1 MVAELIDKYIWLIQT
16 FINAGKAGLTL
27 KQLERKWENRYNES
41 YPRRSFNN
49 HRESIA
55 DIFGIEIECDRS
67 TNCYY
72 ISYGED
78 ITDQDSSRQW
88 LINTFTVNNL
98 LSMGKERLSG
108 RVSVEDIPSGQLHLT
123 TIMAAMD
130 AGKSLDISYRKYTSS
145 VDDTLIVDPYAV
157 KESQKRWYLVGWCHE
172 RNAMRVYGLDRITRM
187 TASDKTFTLPPL
199 FNVDDLFSESYGI
212 YLPEEGQDAVTV
224 TFRTSEKEARY
235 LRDLPLHASQKELSR
250 KDGTVTFSI
259 RVIPND
265 ALVLDL
271 CRLGGRISI
280 LSPESVRK
288 RVLAEHEEAIRNN
301 KNI

>member
-72 ISYGED
+72 ISDGED

-130 AGKSLDISYRKYTSS
+130 SGNSLVISYRKYTSS
-145 VDDTLIVDPYAV
+145 VDDTLTVDPYAV

-187 TASDKTFTLPPL
+187 DVSDKTFTLPAN
-199 FNVDDLFSESYGI
+199 FNVDELFCESYGI
-212 YLPEEGQDAVTV
+212 YLPEEGQNAVTI

-235 LRDLPLHASQKELSR
+235 LRDLPLHESQKELSR
-250 KDGTVTFSI
+250 ENGSVTFSI
-259 RVIPND
+259 RVIPNE

-288 RVLAEHEEAIRNN
+288 RVLEEHEEAIRNN
-301 KNI
+301 NRI